1 MVEIEGVVACTS
13 RFVLMKEHV
22 PFGREFIILC
32 IRYRVVVD
40 RFSNFK
46 RKQALKDSFF
56 LMGSIFD
63 P

>member
-32 IRYRVVVD
+32 IRYRVVAD
-40 RFSNFK
+40 RVF
-46 RKQALKDSFF
+46 
-56 LMGSIFD
+56 
-63 P
+63 